1 MVKECGIKN
10 TDSIGYANLLKIIFN
25 NKCINMILSDESSLN
40 YTFTDVLNEAYKN
53 GYYEGVIT
61 LIAESPLDGK
71 VYEYG
76 NYGLYWVRHGET
88 RGYA

>member
-1 MVKECGIKN
+1 MANEGKIRN
-10 TDSIGYANLLKIIFN
+10 DDSIGYAHLLKIIFN
-25 NKCINMILSDESSLN
+25 DKCIEIILSDESSLS

-53 GYYEGVIT
+53 GYSEGVIT
-61 LIAESPLDGK
+61 LIAESPLAGEI
-71 VYEYG
+71 YEYG